1 MIIRSSRRLADSVEA
16 AGDVV
21 EERRGTSGSVSAAIS
36 ASRRR
41 LPAASNDSLLQRS
54 DDSRPDWSTLE
65 ELLEVASADQWRHT
79 DRRSW
84 PVDDNVQRTSS
95 GGWLDGQEEGGPWR
109 PVRATHRIAAWSTSL
124 LTCSHLPCCDD
135 DDVVFKRY
143 LFVQVTARC

>member
-65 ELLEVASADQWRHT
+65 ELLEVASADQ
-79 DRRSW
+79 
-84 PVDDNVQRTSS
+84 
-95 GGWLDGQEEGGPWR
+95 
-109 PVRATHRIAAWSTSL
+109 
-124 LTCSHLPCCDD
+124 
-135 DDVVFKRY
+135 
-143 LFVQVTARC
+143 